1 MTGKLPSIKRPHLT
15 FPILPEKEE
24 KENQFHA
31 TFFSCTCAHFG
42 KSFADPRIILR
53 KAVKRGGEKGDLDTD
68 PNSGS

>member
-31 TFFSCTCAHFG
+31 TFFSFTGAHFD
-42 KSFADPRIILR
+42 KSSASPQTSRQRRRKKAAKEAAWTRTRILI
-53 KAVKRGGEKGDLDTD
+53 T
-68 PNSGS
+68 